1 MYKKTNK
8 IKNFENFFII
18 LIFIL
23 YFFIGSQI
31 YADYGFY
38 IDEKFHRTNGFY
50 WLNFI
55 SDFLGFENLK
65 EISKAKLD
73 QIQGFTLPEIKKWNQ
88 YGIIFD
94 LPAAYLEIFF
104 NLNEPV
110 KYFKL
115 RHFLVFS
122 IFFSGSIYFYKI
134 LFNRFNNKLISLL
147 GFILLILTP
156 RIFGDAF
163 WNNKD
168 IIFLSFYVIS
178 IYFYFKFI
186 DLPTYKNLIL
196 FSLFAAIATSMRI
209 AGIFLPFSFLLFY
222 FFDLISRKNK
232 IGINFIFVLLTSYIF
247 FLTISWPLLWS
258 EWPASL
264 FSILNLDMAFGGQVH
279 FLGEYYPSQYL
290 PQYYLI
296 FWILVSTPVL
306 HIILFLHGFINY
318 SKRLVMRYFKIEKI
332 SFYSDLW
339 RSRAEKKDFFIFLN
353 LVLFICALSFLNID
367 LYNSWRLGYFIYI
380 FIIYFSTYSIY
391 LIFKIK
397 SEHFFKKL
405 IILLILICFLIFR
418 NYLYHPYQ
426 SVYFNFLVPEKIKNN
441 LDVDYTGLSG
451 IAFLKEII
459 KKEPGEYEIKIGI
472 NSWYPLWRMVELLD
486 KKDQTRIKI
495 LKHDKRGEADYLY
508 SNRIYDVDKRY
519 YKKYDIPVEFEKI
532 KEFKIDKTIIY
543 EMYKKFKR

>member
-1 MYKKTNK
+1 
-8 IKNFENFFII
+8 
-18 LIFIL
+18 
-23 YFFIGSQI
+23 
-31 YADYGFY
+31 
-38 IDEKFHRTNGFY
+38 
-50 WLNFI
+50 
-55 SDFLGFENLK
+55 
-65 EISKAKLD
+65 
-73 QIQGFTLPEIKKWNQ
+73 
-88 YGIIFD
+88 
-94 LPAAYLEIFF
+94 
-104 NLNEPV
+104 
-110 KYFKL
+110 
-115 RHFLVFS
+115 
-122 IFFSGSIYFYKI
+122 
-134 LFNRFNNKLISLL
+134 
-147 GFILLILTP
+147 
-156 RIFGDAF
+156 
-163 WNNKD
+163 
-168 IIFLSFYVIS
+168 
-178 IYFYFKFI
+178 
-186 DLPTYKNLIL
+186 
-196 FSLFAAIATSMRI
+196 MRI

-306 HIILFLHGFINY
+306 HIILFFHGFINY

-441 LDVDYTGLSG
+441 LDIDYTGLSG

-519 YKKYDIPVEFEKI
+519 YKKYDIPVEFKKI

-543 EMYKKFKR
+543 EVYKKFKK

>member
-8 IKNFENFFII
+8 MKNFENFFII

-23 YFFIGSQI
+23 YFFIGTQI

-38 IDEKFHRTNGFY
+38 IDEKFHRSNGFY

-65 EISKAKLD
+65 EISKVKLD
-73 QIQGFTLPEIKKWNQ
+73 QIQGFTLSEIKKWNQ

-306 HIILFLHGFINY
+306 HIILFFHGFINY

-441 LDVDYTGLSG
+441 LDIDYTGLSG

-495 LKHDKRGEADYLY
+495 LYHDKRSEADYLY

-543 EMYKKFKR
+543 EVYKKFKK

>member
-8 IKNFENFFII
+8 MKNFENFFII
-18 LIFIL
+18 LIFTL

-247 FLTISWPLLWS
+247 FLTISWPLLWA
-258 EWPASL
+258 EWPTSL
-264 FSILNLDMAFGGQVH
+264 FSILNLDMSWGGQVH
-279 FLGEYYPSQYL
+279 FLGEYYRSQYL

-459 KKEPGEYEIKIGI
+459 KKEPGEYEIKVGI

-519 YKKYDIPVEFEKI
+519 YKKYDIPVEFKKI

-543 EMYKKFKR
+543 EVYKKFKK

>member
-8 IKNFENFFII
+8 MKNFENFFII

-23 YFFIGSQI
+23 YFFIGTQI

-38 IDEKFHRTNGFY
+38 IDEKFHRSNGFY

-306 HIILFLHGFINY
+306 HIILFFHGFINY

>member
-8 IKNFENFFII
+8 MKNFENFFII

-23 YFFIGSQI
+23 YFFIGTQI

-38 IDEKFHRTNGFY
+38 IDEKFHRSNGFY

-110 KYFKL
+110 KYFQL

-247 FLTISWPLLWS
+247 FLTISWPLLWA
-258 EWPASL
+258 EWPTSL
-264 FSILNLDMAFGGQVH
+264 FSILNLDMSWGGQVH
-279 FLGEYYPSQYL
+279 FLGEYYRSQYL

-353 LVLFICALSFLNID
+353 LVLFICALSFLNIS

-459 KKEPGEYEIKIGI
+459 KKEPGEYEIKVGI

-495 LKHDKRGEADYLY
+495 LKHDKRDEADYLY

-543 EMYKKFKR
+543 EVYKKFKK

>member
-8 IKNFENFFII
+8 MKNFENFFII

-23 YFFIGSQI
+23 YFFIGTQI

-38 IDEKFHRTNGFY
+38 IDEKFHRSNGFY

-65 EISKAKLD
+65 EISKVKLD
-73 QIQGFTLPEIKKWNQ
+73 QIQGFTLSEIKKWNQ

-306 HIILFLHGFINY
+306 HIILFFHGFINY

-459 KKEPGEYEIKIGI
+459 KKEPGEYEIKVGI

-519 YKKYDIPVEFEKI
+519 YKKYDIPVEFKKI

-543 EMYKKFKR
+543 EVYKKFKK

>member
-110 KYFKL
+110 KYFQL

-441 LDVDYTGLSG
+441 LDIDYTGLSG

>member
-8 IKNFENFFII
+8 MKNFENFFII

-38 IDEKFHRTNGFY
+38 IDEKFHRSNGFY

-65 EISKAKLD
+65 EISKVKLD

-110 KYFKL
+110 KYFQL

-247 FLTISWPLLWS
+247 FLTISWPLLWV
-258 EWPASL
+258 EWPTSL
-264 FSILNLDMAFGGQVH
+264 FSILNLDMSWGGQVH

-495 LKHDKRGEADYLY
+495 LYHDKRSEADYLY

-543 EMYKKFKR
+543 EVYKKFKK

>member
-23 YFFIGSQI
+23 YFFIGTQI

-110 KYFKL
+110 KYFQL

-279 FLGEYYPSQYL
+279 FLGEYYRSQYL

-391 LIFKIK
+391 LIFRIK

-405 IILLILICFLIFR
+405 LILLILICFLIFR

-495 LKHDKRGEADYLY
+495 LYHDKRSEADYLY